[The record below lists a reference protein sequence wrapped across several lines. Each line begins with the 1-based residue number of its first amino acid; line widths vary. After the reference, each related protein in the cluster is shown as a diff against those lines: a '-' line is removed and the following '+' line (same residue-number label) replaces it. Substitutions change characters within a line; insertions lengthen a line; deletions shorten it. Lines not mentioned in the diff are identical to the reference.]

1 MVIESEADLELWV
14 RLESVGPAGEF
25 ARVPL
30 VANAG
35 KPAVRTA
42 LVLGAAGARV
52 ALDVRNPDTANQDLH
67 LRIVRIR
74 VGSQKCRK

>member
-25 ARVPL
+25 ARVPF

-52 ALDVRNPDTANQDLH
+52 ALDVRNPDQDPH
-67 LRIVRIR
+67 MRIVKIR